1 MLLGEILNEL
11 DLMLPN
17 PYSADEKTVFLNKT
31 IREIKRFAGKL
42 ETYVFDANALNLY
55 PLPEEIAA
63 EDILFVSVNGRE
75 MEAENISDEGCDFYY
90 LLPTGFITF
99 EPAPKV
105 GDKIEITCYAS
116 KLFKT
121 SDAFES
127 ETDFLNQETLVDEEQ
142 RFLLLYGA
150 MADIALATEDA
161 EMSNN
166 LRSEFNALKA
176 EAMQGKY
183 KKRGKYPKT
192 KIVM

>member
-1 MLLGEILNEL
+1 MLLGDILKEL

-17 PYSADEKTVFLNKT
+17 PYTADEKITFLNKT
-31 IREIKRFAGKL
+31 IREIKRYASKL
-42 ETYVFDANALNLY
+42 ETYSFDANALNIY

-75 MEAENISDEGCDFYY
+75 FPPENISDEGCCFYC
-90 LLPTGFITF
+90 LIPTGFIVF
-99 EPAPKV
+99 EPAPKT
-105 GDKIEITCYAS
+105 GERIEITCYAS
-116 KLFKT
+116 RLFKA
-121 SDAFES
+121 SDCFES
-127 ETDFLNQETLVDEEQ
+127 ESDFLAQETKIDEEQ

-166 LRSEFNALKA
+166 LRAEYNALKS

-192 KIVM
+192 RIVM

>member
-11 DLMLPN
+11 DLLLPN
-17 PYSADEKTVFLNKT
+17 PYSADEKIVFLNKT
-31 IREIKRFAGKL
+31 IREIKRYAGKL
-42 ETYVFDANALNLY
+42 EAFVFDANALNIY

-63 EDILFVSVNGRE
+63 EDILFVSVTGRE
-75 MEAENISDEGCDFYY
+75 FPPENISDEGCDFYY
-90 LLPTGFITF
+90 LLPTGFIVF
-99 EPAPKV
+99 EPAPKT

-116 KLFKT
+116 RLFKT
-121 SDAFES
+121 SDCFDSES
-127 ETDFLNQETLVDEEQ
+127 DFLNQETKIDEEQ

-150 MADIALATEDA
+150 MADIAIATEDA

-166 LRSEFNALKA
+166 LRAEFNALKA

-192 KIVM
+192 RIVM

>member
-1 MLLGEILNEL
+1 MLLGELLNEL

-17 PYSADEKTVFLNKT
+17 PYSPDEKVVFLNKT
-31 IREIKRFAGKL
+31 IREIKRYAGKI
-42 ETYVFDANALNLY
+42 ETYVLEANSLGLF
-55 PLPEEIAA
+55 PLPQEISA
-63 EDILFVSVNGRE
+63 EDIIFVSVNGRE
-75 MEAENISDEGCDFYY
+75 KMPKNIGDEGDEFYH
-90 LLPTGFITF
+90 LLPSGFLYL
-99 EPAPKV
+99 EPAPKP
-105 GDKIEITCYAS
+105 GDKIEIYCLAAR
-116 KLFKT
+116 LFKN

-127 ETDFLNQETLVDEEQ
+127 ENGFLNQETLIDDEQ

-166 LRSEFNALKA
+166 LRAEFNALKL